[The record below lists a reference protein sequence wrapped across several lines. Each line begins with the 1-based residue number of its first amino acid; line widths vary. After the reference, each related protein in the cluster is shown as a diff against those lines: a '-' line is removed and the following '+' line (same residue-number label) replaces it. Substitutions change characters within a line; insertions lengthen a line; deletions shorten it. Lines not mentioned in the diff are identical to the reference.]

1 MNEGYSGRAKASAR
15 EMNYTIWCPRCGEE
29 IISKGYVYLCPE
41 CGGIL
46 EIEFD
51 LSRLKKELPTDWP
64 RIGIGM
70 ETYKKLLPIDED
82 SEWVSLGEGFTP
94 LVPSVTSLGC
104 KVYFKNEGTNPTG
117 SFKDR
122 PISIVV
128 TKARSM
134 GAQILITS
142 SSGNAGVSL
151 AAYAARANL
160 TAYVLVAGNTSFGKL
175 KQMSA
180 HGAKIFRIKGDV
192 SRALEAAT
200 AVSKELGWVNAATTF
215 LSPFPTQGDKT
226 VAYEL
231 FVQLGRDTP
240 DWVFVPIGAGPLLA
254 GCYQG
259 FDELVQL
266 GISDKVP
273 HRAGVQAEGC
283 CPIATAFQQ
292 NAAHVVPWESPVNT
306 LATGIA
312 DPLTGYLQDGEYTL
326 NIIRRT
332 HGVAVAVSESEILK
346 ATKHLAE
353 REGIWAEPSGAVGL
367 AALWKLLKEGIIQVN
382 ERVVLLITGHGF
394 KEPVVPDS
402 EYPLIEDLSSFIRR
416 REHSGYTVEL

>member
-1 MNEGYSGRAKASAR
+1 MS
-15 EMNYTIWCPRCGEE
+15 YTISCSRCGKK
-29 IISKGYVYLCPE
+29 IAKQGYAYLCPA

-46 EIEFD
+46 EIKYD
-51 LSRLKKELPTDWP
+51 LKEIRKELPNNWP
-64 RIGIGM
+64 VLASGM
-70 ETYKKLLPIDED
+70 ETYKVLLPIEED
-82 SEWVSLGEGFTP
+82 APWVTLGEGLTS
-94 LVPSVTSLGC
+94 LVPSVMSWGC
-104 KVYFKNEGTNPTG
+104 EVFFKNEGSNPTG

-122 PISIVV
+122 PMSVV
-128 TKARSM
+128 MTKAKGM
-134 GAQILITS
+134 GDEVVITS

-160 TAYVLVAGNTSFGKL
+160 TAYVLVPESTSPGKL
-175 KQMSA
+175 KQMAA
-180 HGAKIFRIKGDV
+180 HGAKIFRVRGNV
-192 SRALEAAT
+192 SHAFEMAR

-226 VAYEL
+226 VAYEI
-231 FVQLGRDTP
+231 FCQMGRRAP
-240 DWVFVPIGAGPLLA
+240 DRVIVPIGAGPLLA

-273 HRAGVQAEGC
+273 RMVGVQAEGC
-283 CPIATAFQQ
+283 SPIATAFRQKETQ
-292 NAAHVVPWESPVNT
+292 VVPWEAPVNT
-306 LATGIA
+306 MATGIA
-312 DPLTGYLQDGEYTL
+312 DPLNGYPQDGEYTL
-326 NIIRRT
+326 HIIRQT
-332 HGVAVAVSESEILK
+332 QGVAVAVSESEILK

-367 AALWKLLKEGIIQVN
+367 AALWKLLEEKIIQSN

-394 KEPVVPDS
+394 KEPVLPDS

-416 REHSGYTVEL
+416 IGRPGYTAEP